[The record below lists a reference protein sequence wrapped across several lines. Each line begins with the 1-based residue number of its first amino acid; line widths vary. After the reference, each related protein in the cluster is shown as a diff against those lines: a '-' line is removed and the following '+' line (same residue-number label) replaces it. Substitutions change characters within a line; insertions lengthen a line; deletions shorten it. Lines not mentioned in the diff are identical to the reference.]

1 MSSSE
6 CLTVRGLGAAWGAT
20 PVLVGID
27 LDVAA
32 SEFVVLMGP
41 NGSGKTTLLRCLV
54 GLEPLTAG
62 TVSVLGRP
70 LARVPTHR
78 RGIGM
83 LFQEPALF
91 PHRTVWENVAYGLGV
106 GHRPRAEIDRRVDE
120 MLGLLRL
127 RSLADRGPDALSG
140 GERQRVALART
151 LAPQPPLVLLDEP
164 FASVDAEIRRDLRS
178 QFRRALSATGTA
190 ALHVTHDREEG
201 LLLADRVILLS
212 AGRIVQSGRPAEV
225 FRAPRTADAARFL
238 GYNVLDREGAEWA
251 VAARDIELVPPGTG
265 TLEGTVAL
273 AGFGENGDIVEVELS
288 DGSRVE
294 GRLRPNLPRP
304 NGGARI
310 GVRWTKA
317 VRLPAPTSPSSDGN
331 ASGAR

>member
-1 MSSSE
+1 VSSSE
-6 CLTVRGLGAAWGAT
+6 CLTVRGLGASWGST
-20 PVLVGID
+20 PVLAGID
-27 LDVAA
+27 LEVAS

-62 TVSVLGRP
+62 TVSLLGHP
-70 LARVPTHR
+70 LDGVPTHR

-91 PHRTVWENVAYGLGV
+91 PHRSVWENVAYGLGV
-106 GHRPRAEIDRRVDE
+106 GRRPRSEIDRRVEE
-120 MLGLLRL
+120 MLDLLRL

-178 QFRRALSATGTA
+178 EFRRALSATGTA

-212 AGRIVQSGRPAEV
+212 SGRILQSGRPADV
-225 FRAPRTADAARFL
+225 FRVPRSADAARFL
-238 GYNVLDREGAEWA
+238 GYNVVTRDGVAWA
-251 VAARDIELVPPGTG
+251 VAARDIELVGPGEG
-265 TLEGTVAL
+265 ILVGTVAL
-273 AGFGENGDIVEVELS
+273 AGFGENGDIVEVEFP
-288 DGSRVE
+288 DGTRIE
-294 GRLRPNLPRP
+294 ARPRP
-304 NGGARI
+304 GSPLPDGRARV
-310 GVRWTKA
+310 GVRWTNA
-317 VRLPAPTSPSSDGN
+317 IRLPGGT
-331 ASGAR
+331 